1 MTFKSQLKRSV
12 MLNSV
17 EDTIRVLENNPV
29 RPDMVVELTIAQV
42 MNRVSTAHL
51 SIERGIKFVITEA
64 GGPLVK
70 DHDLP
75 SRLKEL
81 RQQEPD
87 SAKFLEEAFEEAVQH
102 YRYNS
107 NAPRMKHLKS
117 LETYLNE
124 TGSDKDFQDIR
135 YWELTQSTDELLV
148 RQVYLQLH
156 LELLRAVE
164 ELLMPPGRTKETVSL
179 RVERAVITAMES
191 QNLAYAPGTEREL
204 SVKSFLKWL
213 GGFKNPREAMTKALT
228 EGEAPSDEFTL
239 DILRKAHQQLAD
251 STDPAVRYFAEILTV
266 LPHQPR
272 DPVPC
277 VEWLGSEKHQTG
289 QVSTPAGDNLGF
301 IFRRPDGLWSIK
313 PSRNI
318 AETQTDARCFL
329 ASLLTRPARAIV
341 NGSEKHL
348 RIVGKEYDLFG
359 RKYNRTARQDEDT
372 NDSQWPT
379 HEVNFWDNE
388 HGIIEGDNVKLEVP
402 SQRSK
407 HIADVLEGTVTGVTD
422 QKVFVYG
429 VDSIVSTKT
438 TPPPQLQERSWG
450 GGPATRR

>member
-1 MTFKSQLKRSV
+1 MTFKSKLKRSV

-42 MNRVSTAHL
+42 MNRVSIAHL
-51 SIERGIKFVITEA
+51 SIERAMKFLIIEA

-70 DHDLP
+70 NHDLP

-87 SAKFLEEAFEEAVQH
+87 SAKFLEEAFEDAVQH
-102 YRYNS
+102 FHYNPS
-107 NAPRMKHLKS
+107 ATQMKHLKS
-117 LETYLNE
+117 LETYLQA

-135 YWELTQSTDELLV
+135 YWELSQSTDEILV

-164 ELLMPPGRTKETVSL
+164 ELLMPPGRTKETVST
-179 RVERAVITAMES
+179 RVERTVINAMES
-191 QNLAYAPGTEREL
+191 QNLAYASGTEREL

-239 DILRKAHQQLAD
+239 AILRKAHQQLAD

-272 DPVPC
+272 DAVPC
-277 VEWLGSEKHQTG
+277 VEWLGPEKHQTG

-301 IFRRPDGLWSIK
+301 IFHRIDGLWSIE
-313 PSRNI
+313 PSRNGPIMITNI
-318 AETQTDARCFL
+318 AETPTDARCFL
-329 ASLLTRPARAIV
+329 ASLLTRPARVIV
-341 NGSEKHL
+341 NGSERHQ
-348 RIVGKEYDLFG
+348 RIVGKEYELFG
-359 RKYNRTARQDEDT
+359 RKYDQIARQDEST
-372 NDSQWPT
+372 NYSQRPI
-379 HEVNFWDNE
+379 HEVHFWDNE
-388 HGIIEGDNVKLEVP
+388 HGIIEGDNVRLEVP
-402 SQRSK
+402 SQRFE
-407 HIADVLEGTVTGVTD
+407 HVADVLEGTVTEVAD
-422 QKVFVYG
+422 QKVFICG
-429 VDSIVSTKT
+429 VDSIISTKT
-438 TPPPQLQERSWG
+438 TPPPQLQERS
-450 GGPATRR
+450 